1 MLHRLAEDIS
11 LYLITNRII
20 DIEERDIYIY
30 GLELLISTLFTSISI
45 LLLAYFIGEMPSAV
59 VFLMVH
65 FLLKSYTGGYHAN
78 RYYVCYIYSLLT
90 FLVLI
95 IIKNS
100 FLPTYKPLVGALLLI
115 VSIAIIFKFAP
126 VTNKNNPKTEEEIAR
141 NKKVARKRVLILSF
155 LSIIGQALKIEPV
168 DIWFMIAIT
177 IFSIAYSVIKGKFM
191 ERGVKS
197 EEY

>member
-1 MLHRLAEDIS
+1 
-11 LYLITNRII
+11 
-20 DIEERDIYIY
+20 
-30 GLELLISTLFTSISI
+30 
-45 LLLAYFIGEMPSAV
+45 MPSAV

-95 IIKNS
+95 IIMNS

-126 VTNKNNPKTEEEIAR
+126 VTNKNNPKTEEEIA
-141 NKKVARKRVLILSF
+141 KTKR
-155 LSIIGQALKIEPV
+155 
-168 DIWFMIAIT
+168 
-177 IFSIAYSVIKGKFM
+177 
-191 ERGVKS
+191 
-197 EEY
+197 